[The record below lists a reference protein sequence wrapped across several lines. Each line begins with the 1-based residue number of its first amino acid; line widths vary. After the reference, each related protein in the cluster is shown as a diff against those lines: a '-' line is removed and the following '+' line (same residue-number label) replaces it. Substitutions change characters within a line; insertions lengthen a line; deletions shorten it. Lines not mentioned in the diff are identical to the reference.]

1 MAFRLFQFPVP
12 GAGDTR
18 EMNAFL
24 ASHRIVSV
32 QQHLVPTTGG
42 GVLTFVVHYADTPTP
57 APASS
62 GKKIDYK
69 ELLTPDQFAVFS
81 RLRDERKKWAES
93 EGVPVYT
100 LFTNDQLADI
110 VRLPVR
116 SLADL
121 ARINGIGPARVDKYG
136 LRLIELLSPT
146 APTVDPT
153 ENAP

>member
-1 MAFRLFQFPVP
+1 MSFRLFQFPIP
-12 GAGDTR
+12 GDSDTR

-32 QQHLVPTTGG
+32 QHHLVPTSGG
-42 GVLTFVVHYADTPTP
+42 GVLAFVVHYTDPAAPTAGP
-57 APASS
+57 
-62 GKKIDYK
+62 GKKVDYK
-69 ELLTPDQFAVFS
+69 EILTPDQFAVFS

-93 EGVPVYT
+93 EAVPVYT

-121 ARINGIGPARVDKYG
+121 TRINGIGHARIEKYG
-136 LRLIELLSPT
+136 QRLLSLIIPASSAPNPT
-146 APTVDPT
+146 PSAS
-153 ENAP
+153 